1 MEPFGSTQPALT
13 EILGL
18 LIPGSCWAFHTRI
31 AVSSPGGNISFVSSD
46 SGRRQSTPSFSG
58 VNSGGRGVGTPGR
71 ITGGV
76 VVRVEGVGTPGRIT
90 GGVVVRVEGVG
101 TPDRITGGVVVR
113 VEGVGTL
120 GRITGGVVVRV
131 EGVGTLGR
139 ITGGVVEDVGTAWWL
154 FMAAAPAVNW
164 EVIGAWTVPSVGLG
178 T

>member
-76 VVRVEGVGTPGRIT
+76 VVRVEGVGTPDRIT

-101 TPDRITGGVVVR
+101 TPD
-113 VEGVGTL
+113 
-120 GRITGGVVVRV
+120 
-131 EGVGTLGR
+131 R

>member
-71 ITGGV
+71 ITC
-76 VVRVEGVGTPGRIT
+76 
-90 GGVVVRVEGVG
+90 GVVVRVEGVG
-101 TPDRITGGVVVR
+101 TPD
-113 VEGVGTL
+113 
-120 GRITGGVVVRV
+120 RITGGVVVRV

>member
-76 VVRVEGVGTPGRIT
+76 VVRVEGVGTP
-90 GGVVVRVEGVG
+90 
-101 TPDRITGGVVVR
+101 D
-113 VEGVGTL
+113 
-120 GRITGGVVVRV
+120 RITGGVVVRV